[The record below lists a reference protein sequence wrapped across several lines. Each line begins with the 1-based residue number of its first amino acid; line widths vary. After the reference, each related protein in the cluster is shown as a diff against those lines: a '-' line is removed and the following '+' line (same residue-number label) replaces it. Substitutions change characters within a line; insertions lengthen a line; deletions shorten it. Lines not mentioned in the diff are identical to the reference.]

1 MNSASLSPSAARH
14 PTSRRLIAAL
24 LAVLQVLPA
33 TLPLAAHAQQ
43 TPPGPTLGQTVLN
56 YDAEG
61 NLTKIIT
68 PDERVTEQ
76 QFDNLNRN
84 KKQILPP
91 PSEGASK
98 PEVKF
103 AYDGQ
108 GRLKSV
114 TDARNN
120 VTQYQYT
127 GLDSVTQTSPDT
139 GVTSTEMTETGQL
152 SYRLNARGQDASVA
166 YDALM
171 RPTYVYTPWGYTR
184 LLYDHFST
192 TPGSENYGRGR
203 LTQLVEY
210 TNSVVQ
216 SRVMMFYDPLGRVSK
231 RCQIWGTASVCK
243 TAAELQYLS
252 AGDALQYRWGP
263 SSGAD
268 AGRLLGL
275 TYPSGRKVDYQYD
288 ALGRISGITTT
299 APGTT
304 TQPVPVVR
312 NVQYS
317 PQAVDQGAY
326 GVTGFAFGA
335 TGGTQSYVREYDT
348 QGRTSIFTLGK
359 GSVTN
364 ASYGTHSVEYD
375 AADRIIGISRFTGSW
390 SDATFEYDG
399 LDRLTNMSLN
409 GGSLYDYDY
418 DANGNRTLKVAG
430 GIDTVYAHPSTSNRL
445 SSTKEGNAASLLV
458 TTDDTGNITRDPNT
472 TAGDV
477 QFGYDDLMA
486 SPYGRLTTSK
496 GPGGRY
502 TYQHNYLG
510 QRIAKRGYSYTPP
523 GGTAI
528 PPLPYIGS
536 TATLFHYDLDGK
548 LIAEI
553 DEATRQVKREYI
565 WLGTQPVAVIAGTT
579 PTQLVS
585 LDSAGSNPPA
595 VYYIHTDH
603 LNTPRMVTD
612 DQKKRRWDWP
622 ILNNEPFGATAPN
635 EAPQA
640 QTESQRFVL
649 NLRFPGQYLDKETGT
664 FYNYH
669 RTYNPASGRYLQ
681 SDPIGLAGGLNT
693 YAYAGSQPTAFTD
706 PSGLQVAQIIQQ
718 AVRTLGPVI
727 AGGLLIEAT
736 RPKDMTRLEERQFD
750 RVCSKSDDPCRSI
763 KDETNKAIDAALPKV
778 QNMQND
784 PGGMFG
790 GPGWATHRTDLLGR
804 IAQINALISLGQ
816 KMGCDMSPEIVRAGQ
831 VYVPTMPN
839 PK

>member
-33 TLPLAAHAQQ
+33 TLPMAAHAQQ
-43 TPPGPTLGQTVLN
+43 TPPGPTVGQTVLN

-61 NLTKIIT
+61 NLTKLIT

-91 PSEGASK
+91 PSAGASK

-103 AYDGQ
+103 EYDGQ

-139 GVTSTEMTETGQL
+139 GVTSTELTETGQL

-166 YDALM
+166 YDELD
-171 RPTYVYTPWGYTR
+171 RPTHVYTPWGYTR
-184 LLYDHFST
+184 LVYDGFSA

-210 TNSVVQ
+210 TNGVIQ

-231 RCQIWGTASVCK
+231 RCQIWGTASSC
-243 TAAELQYLS
+243 TNA
-252 AGDALQYRWGP
+252 DALQYRWGP
-263 SSGAD
+263 NSGAD

-312 NVQYS
+312 DVQYS

-335 TGGTQSYVREYDT
+335 TGGTQSYLREYDT
-348 QGRTSIFTLGK
+348 KGRTTIFTLGK
-359 GSVTN
+359 GSVVNT
-364 ASYGTHSVEYD
+364 AYGTHLVEYD
-375 AADRIIGISRFTGSW
+375 TADRLVSLSRFTSNW
-390 SDATFEYDG
+390 NPTTSFDYDD
-399 LDRLTNMSLN
+399 LDRLTNMSSN
-409 GGSLYDYDY
+409 DVSLYSYDY

-430 GIDTVYAHPSTSNRL
+430 LINTVYAHPSTSNWL
-445 SSTKEGNAASLLV
+445 SSTKEGDAASLPV

-472 TAGDV
+472 TAGGDV
-477 QFGYDDLMA
+477 QFTYDDLMA

-523 GGTAI
+523 GSTAI
-528 PPLPYIGS
+528 EPLPYIGS

-579 PTQLVS
+579 PTELVS
-585 LDSAGSNPPA
+585 LDNAGSNPPA

-612 DQKKRRWDWP
+612 DQKKRRWDWA
-622 ILNNEPFGATAPN
+622 IVNNEPFGATAPN

-693 YAYAGSQPTAFTD
+693 YGYVEANPLSKTD
-706 PSGLQVAQIIQQ
+706 PMGLSSTTMGWGPDL
-718 AVRTLGPVI
+718 VRLGPQPLPMVRCPLVMWWPQVS
-727 AGGLLIEAT
+727 LLMAST
-736 RPKDMTRLEERQFD
+736 RCAKKMRRNAARSAMPLITTRFVFAR
-750 RVCSKSDDPCRSI
+750 
-763 KDETNKAIDAALPKV
+763 
-778 QNMQND
+778 
-784 PGGMFG
+784 
-790 GPGWATHRTDLLGR
+790 
-804 IAQINALISLGQ
+804 
-816 KMGCDMSPEIVRAGQ
+816 
-831 VYVPTMPN
+831 
-839 PK
+839 